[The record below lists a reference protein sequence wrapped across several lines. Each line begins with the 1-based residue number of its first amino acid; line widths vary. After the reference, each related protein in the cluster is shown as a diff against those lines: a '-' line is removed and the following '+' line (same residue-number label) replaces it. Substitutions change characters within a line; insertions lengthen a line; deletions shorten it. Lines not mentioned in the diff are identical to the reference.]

1 MTKAARVQLMNSV
14 LTSVVTYHAT
24 VIPLPKWLI
33 KKINKIRRNFFWK
46 GDDQGYNG
54 GICFGRALHQWWLW
68 YRWTDDSKPWQ
79 GMTLP
84 CDAQDRA
91 LFQASAE
98 IRLGNGKKASFWQDK
113 WLDGNAPKEIAPN
126 LFKLARF
133 KNRTMAKEL
142 ENNNWIHAARHLS
155 TREEL
160 LEYVKQWGLLANV
173 SLNTAVTD
181 SVAWKWT
188 ADGMYSSASAYK
200 IQFQG
205 SFPPFKVGK
214 LWKTK
219 IEPKVK
225 VFGWTAMHQK
235 ILMADNLAARG
246 MQHNSIY
253 PLCNVAPE
261 TARHLLI
268 DCPFSMEVL
277 SMAWSWFGLGG
288 SATTCPADEDPA
300 SWLCE
305 HAQRAIMSNQ
315 KKAMGILLYV

>member
-46 GDDQGYNG
+46 GDDQGNNG

-98 IRLGNGKKASFWQDK
+98 IKLGNGKKASFWQDK

-155 TREEL
+155 TREEF
-160 LEYVKQWGLLANV
+160 LEYVKQ
-173 SLNTAVTD
+173 
-181 SVAWKWT
+181 
-188 ADGMYSSASAYK
+188 
-200 IQFQG
+200 
-205 SFPPFKVGK
+205 
-214 LWKTK
+214 
-219 IEPKVK
+219 
-225 VFGWTAMHQK
+225 
-235 ILMADNLAARG
+235 
-246 MQHNSIY
+246 
-253 PLCNVAPE
+253 
-261 TARHLLI
+261 
-268 DCPFSMEVL
+268 
-277 SMAWSWFGLGG
+277 
-288 SATTCPADEDPA
+288 
-300 SWLCE
+300 
-305 HAQRAIMSNQ
+305 
-315 KKAMGILLYV
+315 